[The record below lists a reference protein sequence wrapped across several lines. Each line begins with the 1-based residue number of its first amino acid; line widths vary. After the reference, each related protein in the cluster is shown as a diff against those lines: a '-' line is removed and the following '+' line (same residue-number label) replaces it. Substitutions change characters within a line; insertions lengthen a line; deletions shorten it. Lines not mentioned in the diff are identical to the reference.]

1 MFIFKSEK
9 DEIKRD
15 VAGLRARIATLE
27 SDFILLMESVKAT
40 TKPVIKSEQ
49 APWGHNK
56 DGTPKKRPGR
66 PRQTMKV
73 GEI

>member
-1 MFIFKSEK
+1 MFISKLEK

-40 TKPVIKSEQ
+40 TKPAVKSEE
-49 APWGHNK
+49 APWGYKK
-56 DGTPKKRPGR
+56 DGTPKKRTGR

-73 GEI
+73 G